1 MLWTKTDACDST
13 SIRLGLK
20 SIWAEKSDSF
30 SVFRA
35 RALRL
40 SIQHY
45 SISPFRKPVAEGPKD
60 EEAPL
65 GAQPVRSALPAAPAP
80 ANTPV
85 GAQENLKLC

>member
-1 MLWTKTDACDST
+1 
-13 SIRLGLK
+13 
-20 SIWAEKSDSF
+20 
-30 SVFRA
+30 
-35 RALRL
+35 
-40 SIQHY
+40 
-45 SISPFRKPVAEGPKD
+45 VAEGPKD